1 MIWAEVLNRTQDKMD
16 LYFVDAKSGKSR
28 IVLTESTPGAWI
40 DFEHVEVR
48 FLNSSGGF
56 LWPSW
61 RDGNMH
67 LYLYSFDK
75 QNPLA
80 ADAKLERQLT
90 QGDYEVLGIEGVDE
104 SAGAVFFS
112 ANKGDPRQRHIFSV
126 KLDGTG
132 LQQLTHD
139 KGLYSAQF
147 SEDGKHYEQ
156 TFSGPLTAPRM
167 SLCAVGDAH
176 ALPCGGHV
184 MSLRS
189 MDCGRRSS
197 WSLKRTTA
205 RHSTDVCCCL
215 RKRRPAAR
223 FR

>member
-1 MIWAEVLNRTQDKMD
+1 MKLGVVDADKGKVRWISLTNDEDSYIPRFGWVRDGVIWAEVLNRTQDKMD
-16 LYFVDAKSGKSR
+16 LYFVDAKSGQSR
-28 IVLTESTPGAWI
+28 IVLTETTPGAWI

-48 FLNSSGGF
+48 FLKSSGGF

-90 QGDYEVLGIEGVDE
+90 QGDFEVLGIEGVDE

-112 ANKGDPRQRHIFSV
+112 ANKDDPRQRHIFSV

-139 KGLYSAQF
+139 EGVYSAQF

-156 TFSGPLTAPRM
+156 TFSGP
-167 SLCAVGDAH
+167 
-176 ALPCGGHV
+176 
-184 MSLRS
+184 
-189 MDCGRRSS
+189 
-197 WSLKRTTA
+197 
-205 RHSTDVCCCL
+205 
-215 RKRRPAAR
+215 
-223 FR
+223 